1 MGLSPLIGMIF
12 SGLARC
18 AWHQLSIAKAIV
30 ALIKVEE
37 DDMIEFG
44 IIFSPL
50 KCKCHIRNKLT
61 PVPFPQLCN
70 E

>member
-1 MGLSPLIGMIF
+1 MEESNWTTWDCKLIGMIY

-30 ALIKVEE
+30 TLIKVEE

-44 IIFSPL
+44 NMF
-50 KCKCHIRNKLT
+50 
-61 PVPFPQLCN
+61 
-70 E
+70 